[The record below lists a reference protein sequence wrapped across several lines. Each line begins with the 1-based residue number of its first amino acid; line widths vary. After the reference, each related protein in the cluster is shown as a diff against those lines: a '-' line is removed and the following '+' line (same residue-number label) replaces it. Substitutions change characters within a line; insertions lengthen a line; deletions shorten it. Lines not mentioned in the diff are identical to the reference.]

1 MTTAIVDQPSQT
13 RLRHSAAVQ
22 PGRRPAPARGPLAHR
37 ARPVAI
43 PAQRLAD
50 NRHLAGGSR
59 GVVPP
64 WSNGAVRACRV
75 DPASR
80 PSTSWRLTDRGIALI
95 LALAAVIVM
104 AAVTVI
110 GLTAWRV
117 TGPGYQATG
126 VSQVSLR

>member
-1 MTTAIVDQPSQT
+1 MTTAIVDQPSHT
-13 RLRHSAAVQ
+13 RLRPSPAVQ
-22 PGRRPAPARGPLAHR
+22 PGCRPAPARGPLAR
-37 ARPVAI
+37 PARPVAI

-50 NRHLAGGSR
+50 
-59 GVVPP
+59 
-64 WSNGAVRACRV
+64 GAVRACRV
-75 DPASR
+75 DPTSR

-126 VSQVSLR
+126 VSQLSLR

>member
-13 RLRHSAAVQ
+13 RLRPSPAVQ
-22 PGRRPAPARGPLAHR
+22 LGSRPAPARGPLAR
-37 ARPVAI
+37 PARPVAI
-43 PAQRLAD
+43 PAQRVAKV
-50 NRHLAGGSR
+50 HFAGRSR

-64 WSNGAVRACRV
+64 CSNGAVRACRV
-75 DPASR
+75 DPVIR
-80 PSTSWRLTDRGIALI
+80 PSAPWRLTDRGIALV
-95 LALAAVIVM
+95 LAVAAVIVM
-104 AAVTVI
+104 AAITVI

>member
-1 MTTAIVDQPSQT
+1 MITATVDQTSHA
-13 RLRHSAAVQ
+13 RL
-22 PGRRPAPARGPLAHR
+22 RPAPVGQPGSRPARARGPLA
-37 ARPVAI
+37 RPVR
-43 PAQRLAD
+43 PAPVPPQQLAS
-50 NRHLAGGSR
+50 NRHLARGSR

-64 WSNGAVRACRV
+64 WSNGAARGCRV
-75 DPASR
+75 DPVIR
-80 PSTSWRLTDRGIALI
+80 PSAPWRLTDRGIALV